1 MSENLLWVEKYR
13 PKRVADTILPAKLK
27 KTFQQFVDDGFI
39 PNLILAG
46 QPGTGKT
53 TVARAVCDELGVQTY
68 VVNGSLDRNID
79 TLRTDIQQ
87 FASAK
92 GRGGKRKMII
102 FDEADYLNVTST
114 QPALRNFLE
123 EYSKNCGFIF
133 TANFKNRII
142 EPLHSRCSVVDF
154 VFPKEEKPEMAKQL
168 FLRLKHILDEEGV
181 QYEDKAV
188 VELIKMYFPDMRKTI
203 MEAQRRSSEGVINME
218 MLANIG
224 NVSIKELV
232 AFMKKKDYTEV
243 RKWIGTNSDVETV
256 QLLRGFYD
264 EASDLFEARSIPQL
278 VLILADYQHRAPFVA
293 DQEINLAA
301 CFAEIMVN
309 CEFK

>member
-1 MSENLLWVEKYR
+1 MNDNLLWVERYR
-13 PKRVADTILPAKLK
+13 PTKVADTILPAKLK
-27 KTFQQFVDDGFI
+27 KTFQTFVDDGFV

-46 QPGTGKT
+46 EPGTGKT
-53 TVARAVCDELGVQTY
+53 TVAKAVCEELGVQTY
-68 VVNGSLDRNID
+68 MVNGSLERNID

-92 GRGGKRKMII
+92 GRGGKRKMVI

-133 TANFKNRII
+133 TCNHKNRII
-142 EPLHSRCSVVDF
+142 APLHSRCSVVDF
-154 VFPKEEKPEMAKQL
+154 VFPRDEKPEMAKQL

-181 QYEDKAV
+181 EYEDKAV
-188 VELIKMYFPDMRKTI
+188 VELIKKFFPDMRKTI
-203 MEAQRRSSEGVINME
+203 MEAQRRSSEGTINME
-218 MLANIG
+218 MVGAIG
-224 NVSIKELV
+224 NVSIRELV
-232 AFMKKKDYTEV
+232 GFMKNKDYTET
-243 RKWIGTNSDVETV
+243 RRWIGANSDVETV

-301 CFAEIMVN
+301 CMAEIMVN